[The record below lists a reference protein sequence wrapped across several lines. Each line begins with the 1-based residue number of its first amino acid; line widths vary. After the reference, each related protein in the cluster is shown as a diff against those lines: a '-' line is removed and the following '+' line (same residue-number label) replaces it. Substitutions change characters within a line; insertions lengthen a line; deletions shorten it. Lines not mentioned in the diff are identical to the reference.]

1 MMEASIEFI
10 FFFIIIKEI
19 KEIKLISSPI
29 QAVSQEEAE
38 AKNIVL
44 NKIIKKKIN
53 LDVFLIKKKY
63 FMNEV

>member
-1 MMEASIEFI
+1 MIEASIEFI